1 MMMMLFFFCVCVCV
15 MLDDVWVTQYGTNST
30 NREAEKRV
38 AFSPSVRGEKGKQTE
53 ALPFSSS
60 AAMGRVNKERL
71 AVLLDEVRSGKGA
84 ERYRASLQGR
94 TSGTSSASS
103 AGNVR
108 GIQREKG

>member
-1 MMMMLFFFCVCVCV
+1 MDDVNLSLCVCMCI
-15 MLDDVWVTQYGTNST
+15 QYGTNST
-30 NREAEKRV
+30 DREAEKRV
-38 AFSPSVRGEKGKQTE
+38 AFSTPVRGEKGRQGKQTE

-71 AVLLDEVRSGKGA
+71 AVLLDEVRSGGGA
-84 ERYRASLQGR
+84 ERYRASLRGR

-108 GIQREKG
+108 GIQREKD